1 MRYLWCCDE
10 LALLANNT
18 RFMGVSMKKLLAEP
32 LLQFVLLGLVLTLA
46 TRLVL
51 PPATIDARYEIIVD
65 EDRLLN
71 FMQTQAKTF
80 QPQQAAAA
88 LASMSDEN
96 RQRLI
101 DDYSRGEVL
110 FREAMALQL
119 DRDDQIIR
127 RRLIQKMEY
136 IAQGFYDEIAPPSE
150 QQLREYYRQNQEDY
164 RRPAEATFTHV
175 FIGFDRRDPVT
186 AGQIVSELLTTLRQQ
201 RVPFEQSGRFGER
214 FLYNR
219 NYAERSDSEII
230 GHFGDAFAQQLF
242 ALPSIDDWQGPIRS
256 DYGYHLVRVK
266 KRSVSTIPP
275 FEQVVG
281 AVLGD
286 TQRQQQ
292 RQVKRDSIAAMM
304 SQYRVVVREPNR

>member
-1 MRYLWCCDE
+1 
-10 LALLANNT
+10 LLADNP
-18 RFMGVSMKKLLAEP
+18 RFMGVPMKKLLAEP
-32 LLQFVLLGLVLTLA
+32 LLQFLLLGLILTVA
-46 TRLVL
+46 ARLVL
-51 PPATIDARYEIIVD
+51 PPATIDDRYEIVVD

-88 LASMSDEN
+88 LGSMSDED

-110 FREAMALQL
+110 FREAMVLQL

-150 QQLREYYRQNQEDY
+150 RQLREYYRANQEDY
-164 RRPAEATFTHV
+164 RRPAKATFTHV
-175 FIGFDRRDPVT
+175 FIGFDRRDSAT
-186 AGQIVSELLTTLRQQ
+186 AERIASELLSALRQQ
-201 RVPFEQSGRFGER
+201 RVAFEQSGRFGER

-219 NYAERSDSEII
+219 NYAERSDAEII

-256 DYGYHLVRVK
+256 DYGYHLVRVN
-266 KRSVSTIPP
+266 KRTASAIPP

-304 SQYRVVVREPNR
+304 SHYRVVVREPNR

>member
-1 MRYLWCCDE
+1 
-10 LALLANNT
+10 
-18 RFMGVSMKKLLAEP
+18 MGVPMKKLLAEP
-32 LLQFVLLGLVLTLA
+32 LLQFLLLGLILTVA
-46 TRLVL
+46 ARLVL
-51 PPATIDARYEIIVD
+51 PPATIDDRYEIVVD

-88 LASMSDEN
+88 LGSMSDED

-110 FREAMALQL
+110 FREAMVLQL

-150 QQLREYYRQNQEDY
+150 RQLREYYRANQEDY
-164 RRPAEATFTHV
+164 RRPAKATFTHV
-175 FIGFDRRDPVT
+175 FIGFDRRDSAT
-186 AGQIVSELLTTLRQQ
+186 AERIASELLSALRQQ
-201 RVPFEQSGRFGER
+201 RVAFEQSGRFGER

-219 NYAERSDSEII
+219 NYAERSDAEII

-256 DYGYHLVRVK
+256 DYGYHLVRVN
-266 KRSVSTIPP
+266 KRTASAIPP

-304 SQYRVVVREPNR
+304 SHYRVVVREPNR